1 MSAVEELVYVL
12 DEAFAG
18 KGIEATN
25 ESQSLLENLSS
36 VSEALW
42 RATPPNGVRT
52 IESIALHV
60 GSCKVMYDEYAFGPG
75 QLEWGDSRVQPWT
88 EGTAPMGETIAWLR
102 SAHERLRDHVLALDD
117 KALDVARRANWG
129 ELKETRWLISVLI
142 QHDAYHAGEINHVR
156 SLLSG
161 DDRWKWG

>member
-1 MSAVEELVYVL
+1 MSAVEELVYLL

-18 KGIEATN
+18 KGIEETN
-25 ESQSLLENLSS
+25 ESQSLLVNLSS
-36 VSEALW
+36 VGEAMW
-42 RATPPNGVRT
+42 RTPPPSGTRT

-60 GSCKVMYDEYAFGPG
+60 GSCKVMYDEYAFGT
-75 QLEWGDSRVQPWT
+75 GDLQWDDPDVQPWPD
-88 EGTAPMGETIAWLR
+88 GQAPMAETIEWLR
-102 SAHERLRDHVLALDD
+102 SAHERLREHVLALDD
-117 KALDVARRANWG
+117 EVLNMPRRANWG

-156 SLLSG
+156 SLLSR